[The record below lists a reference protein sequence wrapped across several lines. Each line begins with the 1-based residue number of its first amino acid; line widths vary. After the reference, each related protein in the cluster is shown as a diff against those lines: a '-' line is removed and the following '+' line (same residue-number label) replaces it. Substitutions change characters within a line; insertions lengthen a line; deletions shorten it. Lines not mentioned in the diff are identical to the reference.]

1 MSPAATKKA
10 LLREQLMLWPGE
22 SSTFENVTVTWEVT
36 AQDQATTG
44 WFGKLKFQGPKSALA
59 GVNPPIKRV
68 LGPPRRTEVSPEGT
82 ERVIAAPR
90 RTELAR
96 EGTVSVYLDG
106 VLFTIHGQ
114 VAGPSA
120 TLICEASQEPSERKY
135 DTARHSDRVPISSLS
150 PIALNQW
157 QLTFS
162 DQPKKYPDGDSYF
175 EITAVD
181 TATSTKMTVP
191 ATRVAFRRF
200 GRFDVRVME
209 ICEPTRTAVL
219 SVDAQPDF
227 TIRGGDTYVASSSD
241 LSPRDSETYSGYF
254 ERLGKQYGFDVKWVE
269 DASHPET
276 ADYLKQTKEMPVVFG
291 GRLAASEG
299 GIIREILGEKTSHYN
314 FLLKWTD
321 PSHLEVSPD
330 YTGWIAAKDAE
341 RRQAYEKKNW
351 EERFQTEYQLVT
363 RVFQMRYAS
372 AATIKDLI
380 QPLLYTYYLVCDYQ
394 PRSGTE
400 YNYRI
405 DKTMPDSRQGLTRV
419 LSTSAER
426 CTADDRTNSLL
437 VMAIP
442 ITLDKIALAI
452 KEWDVARG
460 VQGPSGRYRIEVV
473 LLQGGKAG
481 EKVEDVSRA
490 TKLSFPIAGMVKDLP
505 ARPGMKVRANE
516 NLARLDPTDQE
527 LRVQQAEIELMQ
539 ASSGLKVVNESSKR
553 TEELVKTGLTSQ
565 DEALKAQV
573 ALTAA
578 QGKVDAAKLALIA
591 ARTQLDRCDLR
602 APTTGTVATV
612 QINLNERVE
621 PGQVIVTF
629 IPEVKSPAKT
639 EATSSTALRADKVVV
654 NLEDKRLQAQGGVIL
669 TVRQDKTDTFTPEL
683 ARQYGISQ
691 EDLKLFGFDGL
702 ALLGKGLV
710 TLSAERSDTGRALV
724 SLTEAYRCEVEFQ
737 DVRQPYV
744 IVKGRLLGAQSD
756 KPLMEN
762 TLFLEKD
769 KPSLLGLTNLRQA
782 LILVLRLYDT
792 PSGSPTAPAPVTPAT
807 AP

>member
-1 MSPAATKKA
+1 
-10 LLREQLMLWPGE
+10 
-22 SSTFENVTVTWEVT
+22 
-36 AQDQATTG
+36 
-44 WFGKLKFQGPKSALA
+44 
-59 GVNPPIKRV
+59 
-68 LGPPRRTEVSPEGT
+68 
-82 ERVIAAPR
+82 
-90 RTELAR
+90 
-96 EGTVSVYLDG
+96 
-106 VLFTIHGQ
+106 
-114 VAGPSA
+114 
-120 TLICEASQEPSERKY
+120 
-135 DTARHSDRVPISSLS
+135 
-150 PIALNQW
+150 
-157 QLTFS
+157 
-162 DQPKKYPDGDSYF
+162 
-175 EITAVD
+175 
-181 TATSTKMTVP
+181 
-191 ATRVAFRRF
+191 
-200 GRFDVRVME
+200 
-209 ICEPTRTAVL
+209 
-219 SVDAQPDF
+219 
-227 TIRGGDTYVASSSD
+227 
-241 LSPRDSETYSGYF
+241 
-254 ERLGKQYGFDVKWVE
+254 
-269 DASHPET
+269 
-276 ADYLKQTKEMPVVFG
+276 
-291 GRLAASEG
+291 
-299 GIIREILGEKTSHYN
+299 
-314 FLLKWTD
+314 
-321 PSHLEVSPD
+321 
-330 YTGWIAAKDAE
+330 
-341 RRQAYEKKNW
+341 
-351 EERFQTEYQLVT
+351 
-363 RVFQMRYAS
+363 
-372 AATIKDLI
+372 
-380 QPLLYTYYLVCDYQ
+380 
-394 PRSGTE
+394 
-400 YNYRI
+400 
-405 DKTMPDSRQGLTRV
+405 MPDSRQGLTRV